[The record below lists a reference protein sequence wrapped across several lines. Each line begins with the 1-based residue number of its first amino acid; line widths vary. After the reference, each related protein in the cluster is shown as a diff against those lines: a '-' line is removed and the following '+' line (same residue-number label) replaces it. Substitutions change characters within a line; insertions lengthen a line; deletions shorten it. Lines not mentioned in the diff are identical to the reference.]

1 MFIQSIEVELETPM
15 SFFSPRNRAEAS
27 DRLAGMTGWA
37 AAMAAIIYALDV
49 AQALTAPPLSGY
61 LNDARLIGALLIVL
75 VFLPAFFIMKRRF
88 GGPSVNPWKTD
99 GFVSSVFQRAGL
111 TAFTA
116 SFLIMIGLTLF
127 GHSILD
133 RISATVLLDL
143 VMTVALASFA
153 LSFFVFS
160 RDGGAG
166 EAA

>member
-1 MFIQSIEVELETPM
+1 
-15 SFFSPRNRAEAS
+15 
-27 DRLAGMTGWA
+27 
-37 AAMAAIIYALDV
+37 
-49 AQALTAPPLSGY
+49 
-61 LNDARLIGALLIVL
+61 
-75 VFLPAFFIMKRRF
+75 
-88 GGPSVNPWKTD
+88 
-99 GFVSSVFQRAGL
+99 
-111 TAFTA
+111 
-116 SFLIMIGLTLF
+116 MIGLTLF